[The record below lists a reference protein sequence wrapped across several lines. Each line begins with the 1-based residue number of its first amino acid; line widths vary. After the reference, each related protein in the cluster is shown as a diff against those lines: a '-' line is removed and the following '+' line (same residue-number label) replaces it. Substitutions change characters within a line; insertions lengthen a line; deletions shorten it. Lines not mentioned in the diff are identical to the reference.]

1 MDSSNTNP
9 VSRAPPPFDL
19 KAYISRYEAQSE
31 AALQRLLFL
40 AHHFHNE
47 VGDGNASTITRSAF
61 EMAVAHMQSTGNYRR
76 YLEEYGAIEASP
88 DSASTTNADQSP
100 ELTGTPLRISGDH
113 HPHSKHIIQYYIEY
127 DPNFAPASKIDAQ
140 NQLETLEGRLST
152 AQSHIMKESIRTA
165 LLALAEFHKKRGE
178 LREAL
183 RRVIRSREYCASGRQ
198 HTQVCLLLVEL
209 SVDLK
214 EWSSARDSIT
224 RAEHTVMGDIDD
236 PLFHHKLRALQG
248 LVYLAEGR
256 YFDAAKSF
264 TSVSPDLTN
273 QVNSVISAEDMAMYG
288 SLLGLATMDR
298 ETLLSLVIDGAF
310 KGRLELVPDMREAL
324 RHYSRA
330 EYGQCL
336 SILQHTLQRDLLID
350 IHLHSHVP
358 ILLDMIRDKCIE
370 QYFQPYSSA
379 SLEKMG
385 NVFGCTLDEMEMI
398 VVKLIANGSLGEGAR
413 VNAADYTLCVES
425 GDNLEKKTRRR
436 ARVAAGKM
444 GAHFTRNAEGMIMRK
459 SKSCHQAVFCIH
471 FLNFSSP
478 PHPQQVLPALKV
490 ESRSNVRSNAEA
502 AELVVVEF
510 KCLMMILKWSRRGL
524 VKTLT
529 STTKC

>member
-1 MDSSNTNP
+1 M
-9 VSRAPPPFDL
+9 
-19 KAYISRYEAQSE
+19 
-31 AALQRLLFL
+31 
-40 AHHFHNE
+40 
-47 VGDGNASTITRSAF
+47 
-61 EMAVAHMQSTGNYRR
+61 
-76 YLEEYGAIEASP
+76 
-88 DSASTTNADQSP
+88 
-100 ELTGTPLRISGDH
+100 TPH
-113 HPHSKHIIQYYIEY
+113 
-127 DPNFAPASKIDAQ
+127 
-140 NQLETLEGRLST
+140 
-152 AQSHIMKESIRTA
+152 
-165 LLALAEFHKKRGE
+165 
-178 LREAL
+178 
-183 RRVIRSREYCASGRQ
+183 REYCASGRQ